1 MEQANAELK
10 VQVKSKSLKVENLES
25 ENFIMQG
32 NVNADTVLRL
42 KEVMKEKAE
51 LNELVTE
58 MTEFLADYGLQWKG
72 VDSSGEEEQKEGH
85 FNF

>member
-1 MEQANAELK
+1 MEQANAELR

-42 KEVMKEKAE
+42 KEVIKEKAE

>member
-1 MEQANAELK
+1 MEQANAELR

>member
-1 MEQANAELK
+1 
-10 VQVKSKSLKVENLES
+10 
-25 ENFIMQG
+25 MQG

-42 KEVMKEKAE
+42 KEVIKEKAE